1 MSTIIRISG
10 KPILLAV
17 CLSFILTGVSAQSTT
32 PRVAVVS
39 PVVDGQQSSAVPQT
53 PAAGAASTAQ
63 ATVAPQGATTLP
75 PAASNVTNPPA
86 TTATDDRVCRS
97 NPNPMPGEF
106 VMQCEADGSFSTKQ
120 CHGSTGLC
128 YCAHPQKGT
137 IYQET
142 ARRGEMEHDCATYWQ
157 TKGCKTSAFPMPGEF
172 VMQCEDDG
180 SFSTKQCHGS
190 SGFCYCAHPQEGTI
204 YQETARRGEMQH
216 DCSTYWKTKG
226 TGGSVLD
233 IVRGQN
239 TGAVVVAAIA
249 CILMLGIIVF
259 VIYGE
264 ARGINIPFMRTE
276 L

>member
-1 MSTIIRISG
+1 MSTIVRISG
-10 KPILLAV
+10 MPLLMLAV
-17 CLSFILTGVSAQSTT
+17 CLSVILSGVSAQSTT

-63 ATVAPQGATTLP
+63 ATEAPQGATTLP

-86 TTATDDRVCRS
+86 TTAPDDRVCRS
-97 NPNPMPGEF
+97 NPN
-106 VMQCEADGSFSTKQ
+106 
-120 CHGSTGLC
+120 
-128 YCAHPQKGT
+128 
-137 IYQET
+137 
-142 ARRGEMEHDCATYWQ
+142 
-157 TKGCKTSAFPMPGEF
+157 PMPGEF

-190 SGFCYCAHPQEGTI
+190 TGLCYCAHPQDGTI
-204 YQETARRGEMQH
+204 YQETARRGEMEH
-216 DCSTYWKTKG
+216 DCATYWQTKG

-264 ARGINIPFMRTE
+264 ARGINIPYRYRVVLDVSTKQDALQESHRLDNSRRNRGIRTGVWFAVQSISSSQE
-276 L
+276 YILHRLMPHLVTGFTR